1 MKKTLLVALM
11 GLMTIVT
18 ANAAVDFENITIT
31 LMNNT
36 VVKYNAS
43 QLSDVTY
50 VGGQFG
56 EEGAVGIKLYPTGS
70 TSSVD
75 FLYSQILSIVY
86 NEQTTT
92 TFTRIT
98 STGQLEAGK
107 RYIIVCEEQS
117 GAMGGIYNNN
127 YRSIVT
133 SGITLN
139 NGTATVENESDVS
152 IFTLGGSTS
161 SWTFNDGSYYLAN
174 NSSSQLNSVTSATD
188 NNAKWSIAFNG
199 NNATITNKQNVS
211 HKIFYNSGSN
221 YSNFNASTS
230 GTAVQLYVEDNGGS
244 VFPTTVATPTFSPAG
259 GTYSVAQTVTI
270 TTTTSGATIYYTTD
284 GIIPTTNS
292 THYTAAITVNTTTTI
307 KAIAVKDG
315 VSSAVATA
323 TFTIN
328 SGSTTD
334 NNVNANW
341 NIPGMNIPKSKADPS
356 FTNQSTDDYSWR
368 LEFPHINTSS
378 GNQRVVKA
386 TADYGITYSIEW
398 DNNKIANRWTC
409 YTMCSKNNADNTERQ
424 KGFKAD
430 PAVTTSPSNSYTQS
444 SIYSRGHLCPSADR
458 LCSEEQNK
466 QTFFM
471 TNMQPQY
478 QDHNGSSCW
487 ATLEGY
493 VRTKWQP
500 INSTDTLYVI
510 KAATIDN
517 VTLNSSSISGVIT
530 TTTDGSGQ
538 ILVVPKYFY
547 MAFLYYTKY
556 TNSYK
561 AFALW
566 TEQKQSNN
574 EAPSSVITNRISIDE
589 LELRTGIDFFCNL
602 PDDIESTVEA
612 TATYWDNS
620 Q

>member
-1 MKKTLLVALM
+1 MKKALLVALM
-11 GLMTIVT
+11 GLMTIIA
-18 ANAAVDFENITIT
+18 ANAAVDFQNITIT
-31 LMNNT
+31 LKNGQ
-36 VVKYNAS
+36 VIKRDAS
-43 QLSDVTY
+43 QLDHVTY
-50 VGGQFG
+50 VGGKFNQ
-56 EEGAVGIKLYPTGS
+56 EGAVGIKLYITAT
-70 TSSVD
+70 TSED
-75 FLYSQILSIVY
+75 YLYSQIKSIVY
-86 NEQTTT
+86 DTT
-92 TFTRIT
+92 TFTRII
-98 STGQLEAGK
+98 STDQLEAGK
-107 RYIIVCEEQS
+107 RYIIVCEDKS

-133 SGITLN
+133 SGIKLN
-139 NGTATVENESDVS
+139 NGTATVENESNVS
-152 IFTLGGSTS
+152 IFTLGGSNG

-174 NSSSQLNSVTSATD
+174 NSSSQLNSVTSATND
-188 NNAKWSIAFNG
+188 NAKWIIEIELNG
-199 NNATITNKQNVS
+199 NNTTITNKQNTS
-211 HKIFYNSGSN
+211 HKIFYNSGSY

-244 VFPTTVATPTFSPAG
+244 VIPTTVAAPSFSPAG

-284 GIIPTTNS
+284 GTTPTSSS
-292 THYTAAITVNTTTTI
+292 TRYTAAITVSTTTTI

-409 YTMCSKNNADNTERQ
+409 YTMCAKNNEDNTQRQ
-424 KGFKAD
+424 DSFKAD

-444 SIYSRGHLCPSADR
+444 STYSRGHLCPSADR

-478 QDHNGSSCW
+478 QNHNGSSCW

-500 INSTDTLYVI
+500 TNNTDTLYVI

-517 VTLNSSSISGVIT
+517 VTLNSSYISGIIT

-547 MAFLYYTKY
+547 MAFLYYTKS